1 MFLFNYADGA
11 SALSVWG
18 VWIIVF
24 VALFGFN
31 EIARRWKT
39 IGFLCF
45 FYFTTNTFNIVV
57 YSIK

>member
-24 VALFGFN
+24 VALFGLN
-31 EIARRWKT
+31 EIARRWKA

-45 FYFTTNTFNIVV
+45 LFCH
-57 YSIK
+57 